1 MDVPSSDNS
10 GMDKSERFV
19 KKGCHA
25 LAGAFEPL
33 IKGPS
38 QSANVNAVHEPEV
51 SSDPMKAIVLL
62 NHDPTAPFLGS
73 AQHPEM
79 HLPSLLNSMVRPL
92 SGR

>member
-1 MDVPSSDNS
+1 MDVPSSDNT

-19 KKGCHA
+19 KKGCRA

-33 IKGPS
+33 TKGPS
-38 QSANVNAVHEPEV
+38 QSTNVNAVHEPEL
-51 SSDPMKAIVLL
+51 SSDLMKAVVAL
-62 NHDPTAPFLGS
+62 NHDPAAPFFGS